1 MTLPDPILTRRA
13 VLLVKMESSPGVD
26 AAPGVSDA
34 LMVSEPAYTINP
46 TVLER
51 NFVRDDISP
60 QGKRVGRVLA
70 GMTFGVE
77 LRGNNAANSGNIGD
91 APRIGRLLRACGY
104 SETAISGSGRIG
116 DIREIDTHAVPVSF
130 ATGGSP
136 SVTDFR
142 DYMITCVLGGASATA
157 KLRVTELNGYDTDTL
172 KNETFS
178 AQKKSA
184 SGTVT
189 VNATNPLSV
198 VFTIGGT
205 WAVGDTVTA
214 YVGGEKFTHTV
225 PGGGTATTAIA
236 TALAA
241 LIDLS
246 TDIAASAVG
255 SAATVT
261 FTNDKGG
268 TTVTSGSTA
277 LDVGNSGV
285 NVTPTWTGNLAL
297 GQTWKVR
304 ISPAGIEYAPVS
316 SGFETA
322 TLYLYFDGILH
333 KLTGAMGTFSIASEA
348 GQYGTINFEF
358 TGQYNDP
365 VDNDVPS
372 AVYEAVNLPPPIFEL
387 AKLRMDSED
396 ITVQSLSFTQ
406 NNQIVPRPDANSSDG
421 YYGVRLVGRSPEGG
435 VNPEARRVSEYDFWA
450 KMKSAVGMN
459 FSVRWGTSAGN
470 TVWMKGP
477 QVQYT
482 GLTYQDRDGMRVYDA
497 ALSFTRESGDDE
509 VTFLFA

>member
-13 VLLVKMESSPGVD
+13 ALLVKMESAAGVD
-26 AAPGVSDA
+26 ASPAASDA

-77 LRGNNAANSGNIGD
+77 LRGNNAANSGLIGN
-91 APRIGRLLRACGY
+91 APRIGRLLRACGF
-104 SETAISGSGRIG
+104 SETAITGSGRLG
-116 DIREIDTHAVPVSF
+116 EIREIDTHAVLASF
-130 ATGGSP
+130 ATGGSVT
-136 SVTDFR
+136 STDFR
-142 DYMITCVLGGASATA
+142 DYLVTCVLGGASATA
-157 KLRVTELNGYDTDTL
+157 KLRVTELNGYDSTLL

-184 SGTVT
+184 AGTVT
-189 VNATNPLSV
+189 VDASNPLSV
-198 VFTIGGT
+198 TYTIGGT

-225 PGGGTATTAIA
+225 IGGGTATTAIA
-236 TALAA
+236 TALAS
-241 LIDLS
+241 LIDAG
-246 TDIAASAVG
+246 TDIVASASTSTV
-255 SAATVT
+255 TVT
-261 FTNDKGG
+261 FSNAKTG
-268 TTVTSGSTA
+268 TVITSGSTA
-277 LDVGNSGV
+277 LAIGNSGATI
-285 NVTPTWTGNLAL
+285 TPTWTGNLAL
-297 GQTWKVR
+297 GQQWKVR
-304 ISPAGIEYAPVS
+304 TSPAGIQYAPVS

-322 TLYLYFDGILH
+322 TLYMYFDGILH
-333 KLTGAMGTFSIASEA
+333 KLTGAMGTFSISSEA

-365 VDNDVPS
+365 EDKDVPN

-396 ITVQSLSFTQ
+396 ITVQSLNFTQ

-421 YYGVRLVGRSPEGG
+421 YAGVRLVARSPEGG

-450 KMKSAVGMN
+450 KMKAAAGMN
-459 FSVRWGTSAGN
+459 FSVRWGTTAGN
-470 TVWMKGP
+470 VVWMKGP
-477 QVQYT
+477 SVQYT

-497 ALSFTRESGDDE
+497 ALAFTREGGDDE
-509 VTFLFA
+509 VVFHFA